1 MPDPARLRDS
11 TQIVLPRSALS
22 GLGEQLEAEFPV
34 TLFSEGGRRVRIIG
48 SPVVIKDVT
57 EFLVRNG
64 VALP

>member
-11 TQIVLPRSALS
+11 TQIVLPRSALE
-22 GLGEQLEAEFPV
+22 GLGDQLETEFPV
-34 TLFSEGGRRVRIIG
+34 TLFSEDDRRITIIG

-57 EFLVRNG
+57 EFLARNG